1 VFEPFAKVAAPAFSC
16 SFLFHSWGAL
26 RVRVRRVGQ
35 AERKRVKRVG
45 FCGAVRG
52 ARGVCVRGVRGAG
65 EEAETEQDPPLT
77 SAVKLFIVESPN
89 GGADGSDR
97 QLLRRKVRRAVL
109 PYVEIAELS
118 NTPASHPEQRQC
130 GGG

>member
-1 VFEPFAKVAAPAFSC
+1 
-16 SFLFHSWGAL
+16 
-26 RVRVRRVGQ
+26 VGQ
-35 AERKRVKRVG
+35 AERERDTAADLSEACGVLG

-89 GGADGSDR
+89 GGADGLDR